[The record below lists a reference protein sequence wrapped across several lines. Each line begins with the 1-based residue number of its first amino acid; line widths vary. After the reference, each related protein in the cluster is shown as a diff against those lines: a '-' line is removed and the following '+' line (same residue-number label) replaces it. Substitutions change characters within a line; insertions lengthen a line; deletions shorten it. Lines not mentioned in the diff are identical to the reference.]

1 MTLVTRL
8 RRLIFAGK
16 SKRKALKLIKWM
28 QKNHLLR
35 REMKCSICHKRM
47 KLKKWKTKDH
57 YAWKCQ
63 RAVHRGKK
71 RVKSIRHK
79 SLFQR
84 SKISLFEWMQFIYRF
99 SQGLRL
105 RQIDMIADNI
115 AASST
120 TLTKMAKKLRQVCIT
135 AVKRM
140 RRNKGQI
147 IGGRHEFVVIDESHF
162 RHKRKYG
169 KGRMAGAWKR
179 KMWVFGML
187 GVQGQ
192 RSGKPVLRLVKKR
205 TRRELV
211 PLIARHVKPGSTIM
225 SDEWRAYRILPALG
239 YKHFTV
245 NHSQF
250 YVNPQN
256 GAHTQHIERAW
267 RTYKEQVWR
276 LRGNQTEDM
285 LRDHLCL
292 IEWNEWLAKNITVVH
307 LDGYYTTL
315 RKSTIDPLNVFFVM

>member
-1 MTLVTRL
+1 
-8 RRLIFAGK
+8 
-16 SKRKALKLIKWM
+16 LIKWM

-84 SKISLFEWMQFIYRF
+84 SKISLFEWMQFIYRYVTV
-99 SQGLRL
+99 S
-105 RQIDMIADNI
+105 
-115 AASST
+115 
-120 TLTKMAKKLRQVCIT
+120 KLRRLIF
-135 AVKRM
+135 AGK
-140 RRNKGQI
+140 
-147 IGGRHEFVVIDESHF
+147 S
-162 RHKRKYG
+162 KRKALKLIKWMQKNHLLRREMKCSIKCASWLHELRVANVNFHQFLCLNSHKYFFKQYG

-292 IEWNEWLAKNITVVH
+292 IEWNEWLAKKYH
-307 LDGYYTTL
+307 SG
-315 RKSTIDPLNVFFVM
+315 PLGRLLHDIKKKYSRS